1 MQGKPI
7 ERDVF
12 IKPPKEANTNKLWKL
27 NTTVYG
33 LCDAPRE
40 WYLSVKKELLATG
53 CLKRRYDDA
62 LFYWHK
68 ENTLQGIL
76 SALVDDF
83 CWAATK
89 LFQNIV
95 INHIGNA
102 FTVRK
107 EELQTFKYLG
117 LSISQTNDG
126 IFMHQKEYIE
136 EIEVVDIDKPNQKDR
151 KLLPHETQQLRRVA
165 GQLNWVSTQTRP
177 DMTYAASVVSSSIKD
192 ATVRDLFTANKFI
205 KLLKCNELVLSFPQI
220 SDLQNA
226 SCSASQ
232 GGLLVFLQG
241 RKGKCM
247 LLAWQSRKLKRVLKS
262 TLTAET
268 LALQQVIEGAILIK
282 AMFLEILN
290 VDANNQILPTKCVT
304 DSKSLH
310 SAVYLFY

>member
-1 MQGKPI
+1 M
-7 ERDVF
+7 
-12 IKPPKEANTNKLWKL
+12 
-27 NTTVYG
+27 
-33 LCDAPRE
+33 
-40 WYLSVKKELLATG
+40 
-53 CLKRRYDDA
+53 
-62 LFYWHK
+62 
-68 ENTLQGIL
+68 
-76 SALVDDF
+76 
-83 CWAATK
+83 
-89 LFQNIV
+89 
-95 INHIGNA
+95 
-102 FTVRK
+102 FTVSK

-126 IFMHQKEYIE
+126 IFMHQKEYKE
-136 EIEVVDIDKPNQKDR
+136 EIEVVNIDKPNQKDG

-177 DMTYAASVVSSSIKD
+177 DMAYAASVVSSSIKD
-192 ATVRDLFTANKFI
+192 AIVRDLVTANKFI
-205 KLLKCNELVLSFPQI
+205 KLLKCNELVLSFPRI

-241 RKGKCM
+241 RKGKYM
-247 LLAWQSRKLKRVLKS
+247 LLAWQSRKLKRVLKC

-290 VDANNQILPTKCVT
+290 VDADNQILPIKCVT

-310 SAVYLFY
+310 SAVYSFY